1 MQKTPN
7 SQLLRLTEEDYRQA
21 PKLPVVVVL
30 DNVRSANNVGS
41 VFRTADAFLL
51 EALYLC
57 GITAT
62 PPNKDIHK
70 TALGAA
76 DWVQWHYA
84 PQTALAVAQLKE
96 QGYVIAA
103 IEQAKES
110 ILLNEFTIAPNQKY
124 ALVFGHEVEG
134 VSQEVM
140 NLADV
145 CIEIPQ
151 FGSKHSLNIAVSVGV
166 VLWELVRQYSTF
178 NMAEQ

>member
-1 MQKTPN
+1 MEKTPN
-7 SQLLRLTEEDYRQA
+7 SELNRMSEQDYHLSD
-21 PKLPVVVVL
+21 KLPFVVIL

-51 EALYLC
+51 KAIYLC

-62 PPNKDIHK
+62 PPNKEIHK

-84 PQTALAVAQLKE
+84 PQTTHAIVQLKE
-96 QGYVIAA
+96 QGYLIAA
-103 IEQAKES
+103 VEQAKQS
-110 ILLNEFTIAPNQKY
+110 TLLQHFTLKPGQKY
-124 ALVFGHEVEG
+124 ALVFGHEVDG
-134 VSQEVM
+134 VSPEVM
-140 NLADV
+140 QLADV

-166 VLWELVRQYSTF
+166 VLWELVRQVKL
-178 NMAEQ
+178 

>member
-1 MQKTPN
+1 MEKTPN
-7 SQLLRLTEEDYRQA
+7 SGLNRLSAEDYRQVR
-21 PKLPVVVVL
+21 KLPFVVVL

-51 EALYLC
+51 EAVYLC

-76 DWVQWHYA
+76 DWVHWHYA
-84 PQTALAVAQLKE
+84 PQTTQAIMQLKA
-96 QGYVIAA
+96 QGYRIAA
-103 IEQAKES
+103 VEQAKES
-110 ILLNEFTIAPNQKY
+110 IPLNRFTIVPEQKY
-124 ALVFGHEVEG
+124 ALIFGHEVTG
-134 VSQEVM
+134 VSEEVM
-140 NLADV
+140 NLSDV

-166 VLWELVRQYSTF
+166 VLWELVRQTT
-178 NMAEQ
+178 AIKTATG